1 MRQWL
6 INFRTAKKMSQKQV
20 ADICSITHAYYC
32 MIEQGKRNPSVRVAK
47 KIAETLDLDWLIFFT
62 N

>member
-1 MRQWL
+1 
-6 INFRTAKKMSQKQV
+6 MSQKQV